1 MMTIGEAADRSGVP
15 AKTIRYYESIGLI
28 STAARE
34 ANQYRS
40 YTEADVAMLRFIGQA
55 RRLGFAVEDLKQL
68 VALYRDRARASADV
82 KAIAMHHIARIDRK
96 LEALHTMRA
105 ALADLADRCH
115 GDERP
120 ECPILDGLAAG
131 EAGLVRGRSEAT
143 SAVNRSVEGRPSSH
157 CLALPSC

>member
-28 STAARE
+28 GAAARG

-40 YTEADVAMLRFIGQA
+40 YTEADVAMLHFIGQA
-55 RRLGFAVEDLKQL
+55 RRLGFAIEDLKQL

-82 KAIAMHHIARIDRK
+82 KAIATHHIARIDRK
-96 LEALHTMRA
+96 LDELRTMRA

-115 GDERP
+115 GDDRP
-120 ECPILDGLAAG
+120 ECPILEGLAGG
-131 EAGLVRGRSEAT
+131 ESGLVGRGDEAT
-143 SAVNRSVEGRPSSH
+143 SSTN
-157 CLALPSC
+157 

>member
-1 MMTIGEAADRSGVP
+1 MMTIGAAADRSGVP
-15 AKTIRYYESIGLI
+15 AKTIRYYETIGLI
-28 STAARE
+28 GAAARG

-40 YTEADVAMLRFIGQA
+40 YTEADVAMLLFIGQA
-55 RRLGFAVEDLKQL
+55 RRLGFAIEDLKQL

-82 KAIAMHHIARIDRK
+82 KAIATHHIAHIDRK
-96 LEALHTMRA
+96 LDELRTMRA

-131 EAGLVRGRSEAT
+131 EPGLVRRHGEAT
-143 SAVNRSVEGRPSSH
+143 SA
-157 CLALPSC
+157 